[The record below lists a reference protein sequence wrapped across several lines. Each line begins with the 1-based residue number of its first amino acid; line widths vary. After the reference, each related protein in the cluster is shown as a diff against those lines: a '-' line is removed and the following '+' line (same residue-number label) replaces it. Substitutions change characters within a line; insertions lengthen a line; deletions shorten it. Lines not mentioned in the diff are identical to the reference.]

1 MADPDLVQSIDR
13 LRTSIRHHLHRYHV
27 LDDPEITDAEFDA
40 LYDQLVDLEAR
51 HPELVSDDSPT
62 QRVGSDPASKFAE
75 VRHVLPMLSL
85 DKSTTNE
92 ELDRWEQRCRGL
104 IDEDDELHY
113 TCEPKIDGVAV
124 SLLYRN
130 GRLVQAA
137 TRGNGH
143 TGEDVTANVRTIESI
158 PLRLIGGG
166 VPDVLEVR
174 GEVYMPISGF
184 EAFNEAARRNE
195 ERLIINPRNGAAGSL
210 RQLDPAMTAAR
221 PLSMFCYSIGVVD
234 DSWAPTHH
242 YDVLMAL
249 KDWGLR
255 INSRTARFES
265 LAGCRDYITR
275 LQNDRDS
282 LDYAIDGAV
291 IKVDQLGLRDK
302 LGQVTHKPR
311 WAIAYKYPAEEAST
325 TLLDVD
331 FQVGRTGAI
340 TPVAKLDPVFVGG
353 VTVSNATLHN
363 MDEIERLDLHIGDTV
378 VVHRA
383 GDVIPQVMRVTKRAD
398 AAAVVG
404 LPTECPVC
412 DAPIARDG
420 DEVVARCTAPT
431 TCPAQRKERIRHF
444 ASRLALDIEGLG
456 DKLID
461 QLIEKSLIESP
472 ADLFRLTVEQFE
484 SLERMGQKS
493 SENVVAAIDR
503 SRSTTFSRFIYAL
516 GIREVGETTAMSLAV
531 HFGDLEP
538 LIAATADDLQAVDDV
553 GPVVAESIVGYF
565 ADEGR
570 RALVRELVSLGVV
583 WEAVEPVITD
593 AVALALDGETWV
605 LTGTLEALTRNDA
618 KARLVALGAKVVGSV
633 SNKTTRVVAGP
644 GAGSKLTKAED
655 LQIPILDEDA
665 FLDFLTDHEPELAT
679 RRRAGVVDNDGGVH
693 IPASRPTRQ
702 CLRNLRG
709 ASILVSRGTAQL

>member
-1 MADPDLVQSIDR
+1 MADPKLNQSIEE
-13 LRTSIRHHLHRYHV
+13 LRASIRHHLHRYHV

-40 LYDQLVDLEAR
+40 LYDRLVAFEAENPDLVTE
-51 HPELVSDDSPT
+51 DSPT

-75 VRHVLPMLSL
+75 VRHELPMLSL
-85 DKSTTNE
+85 DKSTTAE
-92 ELDRWEQRCRGL
+92 ELERWEQRCRGL
-104 IDEDDELHY
+104 IDETDALHY

-124 SLLYRN
+124 SLLYRD
-130 GRLVQAA
+130 GQLVQAA
-137 TRGNGH
+137 TRGNGQ
-143 TGEDVTANVRTIESI
+143 TGEDVTANVRTIQAV
-158 PLRLIGGG
+158 PLRLIGDR
-166 VPDVLEVR
+166 VPAVLEVR

-184 EAFNEAARRNE
+184 EAFNDAARLKG

-210 RQLDPAMTAAR
+210 RQLDPSMTAAR
-221 PLSMFCYSIGVVD
+221 PLSMFCYSIGIVD

-249 KDWGLR
+249 KGWGLR
-255 INSRTARFES
+255 INPRTARFDS
-265 LAGCRDYITR
+265 LVGCRDYIDR
-275 LQNDRDS
+275 LEQDRES

-291 IKVDQLGLRDK
+291 LKVDDLAVREK

-325 TLLDVD
+325 TLEDVD

-398 AAAVVG
+398 GAVAVEM
-404 LPTECPVC
+404 PVDCPVC
-412 DAPIARDG
+412 GAPIARDG
-420 DEVVARCTAPT
+420 DQVVARCTAPT

-461 QLIEKSLIESP
+461 QLIENELIETP

-484 SLERMGQKS
+484 ALERMGRKS
-493 SENVVAAIDR
+493 SENVVTAIDR

-516 GIREVGETTAMSLAV
+516 GIREVGETTAMSLAA

-538 LIAATADDLQAVDDV
+538 LIAATADELQAVDDV
-553 GPVVAESIVGYF
+553 GPIVAESIVSYF
-565 ADEGR
+565 ADDGR
-570 RALVRELVSLGVV
+570 RALVRELVSLGIV
-583 WEAVEPVITD
+583 WEVIEPKVSDGATL
-593 AVALALDGETWV
+593 VLEGETWV

-618 KARLVALGAKVVGSV
+618 KARLVALGAKVAGSV
-633 SNKTTRVVAGP
+633 SNKTSRVVAGP
-644 GAGSKLTKAED
+644 GAGSKLTKAEE
-655 LQIPILDEDA
+655 LEIPILDEEA
-665 FLDFLTDHEPELAT
+665 FLAFLEQHEP
-679 RRRAGVVDNDGGVH
+679 
-693 IPASRPTRQ
+693 
-702 CLRNLRG
+702 
-709 ASILVSRGTAQL
+709 